1 MADLIAKRLID
12 RTPKT
17 SAHKICSLFEKGFTL
32 SAGNGVSN
40 YGKVKR
46 GTIMAYEN
54 PASDKRVRPAAK
66 TLADGAG
73 SSVATMTVDDP
84 DCFYVG
90 DALFDDGVA
99 LSVTVT
105 DKSGSDLILS
115 GNASWADNSVITGG
129 LANVEAIGVLDED
142 KPTWHKDEIDEDGNL
157 IHRDRTVT
165 LLLIGA
171 VAEDE
176 VTGDVSELAADLQ
189 ILFL

>member
-1 MADLIAKRLID
+1 MADLIAKRLIN

-17 SAHKICSLFEKGFTL
+17 SAHKICSLFEKAFTL
-32 SAGNGVSN
+32 SSGNGTSN

-46 GTIMAYEN
+46 GTIMAYED

-66 TLADGAG
+66 TLANGAG

-84 DCFYVG
+84 ANFAVG
-90 DALFDDGVA
+90 DPLFDDGVA
-99 LSVTVT
+99 LGVTVS
-105 DKSGSDLILS
+105 DKSGNDLILS

-129 LANVEAIGVLDED
+129 LASVEAVGVLDED
-142 KPTWHKDEIDEDGNL
+142 MTTWHRDEIDVDGNL
-157 IHRDRTVT
+157 IHRDRAVT

-171 VAEDE
+171 VAEAE
-176 VTGDVSELAADLQ
+176 VTGDVSELSADLQ